1 MPVST
6 PMFTAALF
14 TPAKRREQP
23 KDQSTEE
30 QINNVEYTCN
40 GVSVSLQQE
49 KGSDPCY
56 AIEGPRRHARE
67 IRRDNQKGCKRVN
80 IV

>member
-1 MPVST
+1 MPVGT

-23 KDQSTEE
+23 EDPSTEE

-40 GVSVSLQQE
+40 GVSVSFQRE
-49 KGSDPCY
+49 EGSDPCY
-56 AIEGPRRHARE
+56 TIEGHARE